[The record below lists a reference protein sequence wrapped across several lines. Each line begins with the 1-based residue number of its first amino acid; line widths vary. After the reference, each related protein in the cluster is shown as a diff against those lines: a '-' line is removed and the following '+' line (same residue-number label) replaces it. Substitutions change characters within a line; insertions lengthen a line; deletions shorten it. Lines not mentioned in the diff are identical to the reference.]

1 MISAPAIIAFIHAI
15 YLIYRYT
22 NPSEN
27 KAIIIGIIDN
37 IKSGIDINKRKRILL
52 IFALEFN
59 QKKIPECVKLISPI
73 LHTTLICNSS
83 CTKYTF
89 KNIMSFINALENFQT
104 PKEIEIKNDTKGAPF
119 INLIDFPINNIE
131 IKISLSHCKDKA
143 IAYAMIVENV

>member
-83 CTKYTF
+83 CTKYTI
-89 KNIMSFINALENFQT
+89 KNTMSFINALENFQT
-104 PKEIEIKNDTKGAPF
+104 PKEIDNVTKNTWSKYTKYIKFCLNQ
-119 INLIDFPINNIE
+119 LLL
-131 IKISLSHCKDKA
+131 ISLVQEKCGDILK
-143 IAYAMIVENV
+143 IIN